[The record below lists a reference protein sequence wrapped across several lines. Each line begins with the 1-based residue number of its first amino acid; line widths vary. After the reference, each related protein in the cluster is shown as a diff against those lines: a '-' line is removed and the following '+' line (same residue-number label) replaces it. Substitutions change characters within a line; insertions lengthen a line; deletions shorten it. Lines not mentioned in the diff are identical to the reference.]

1 MRLPWHPVRPDTP
14 SAAHPP
20 AADDAGPATQGPT
33 DGPPA
38 DDPDQQRRNT
48 AAVAAYG
55 RLLTGTRT
63 PRDPTAEPTG
73 AVHVCGIGL
82 IPSP

>member
-1 MRLPWHPVRPDTP
+1 MRLPWHPVHRDTP

-20 AADDAGPATQGPT
+20 AADDAGPATHGLG

-38 DDPDQQRRNT
+38 DDQRRGNT

-55 RLLTGTRT
+55 RLLTGAHTPTTPPPTR
-63 PRDPTAEPTG
+63 PA
-73 AVHVCGIGL
+73 
-82 IPSP
+82 PSTSAGSD